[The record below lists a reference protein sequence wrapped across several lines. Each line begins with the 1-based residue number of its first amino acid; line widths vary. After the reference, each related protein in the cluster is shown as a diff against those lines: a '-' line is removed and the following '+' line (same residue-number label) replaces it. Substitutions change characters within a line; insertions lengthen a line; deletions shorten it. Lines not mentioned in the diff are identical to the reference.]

1 MLFLV
6 RVVKQLLLFLL
17 RIGRPNSETSMSID
31 ESATEYPHDI
41 DGIALMVVE
50 QIQQQMN
57 EYEDAVVSHINEQD
71 FKQVELHIQA
81 KRIENI
87 LDLCL
92 EKIEF
97 ALLMPLIFESD
108 AQNDQNKL
116 IQEKWNYIN
125 GRIDSVSEI
134 ATARGSFY

>member
-1 MLFLV
+1 
-6 RVVKQLLLFLL
+6 
-17 RIGRPNSETSMSID
+17 MSID
-31 ESATEYPHDI
+31 ESTTTHPHDI
-41 DGIALMVVE
+41 DGIALTVVE

-57 EYEDAVVSHINEQD
+57 EYEDADVVSQSHINEHD

-97 ALLMPLIFESD
+97 ALLMPLIFQSD
-108 AQNDQNKL
+108 VQNDENKL
-116 IQEKWNYIN
+116 IQEKWNHIN
-125 GRIDSVSEI
+125 GRIGSVSEI
-134 ATARGSFY
+134 